1 MVLYEAALIG
11 LVGGGFGLA
20 GGVLLGL
27 LLIFVID
34 RQSFGFAMH
43 LFVPYASLAQS
54 LLLVVVAAVLAGL
67 YPARVA
73 ARIATAD
80 AVRSE

>member
-11 LVGGGFGLA
+11 VLGGVIGVGGGT
-20 GGVLLGL
+20 LLGL

-34 RQSFGFAMH
+34 RQSFGWPMQ
-43 LFVPYASLAQS
+43 LYVPYSSLAES
-54 LLLVVVAAVLAGL
+54 LLLVVGAALLAGL

-73 ARIATAD
+73 ASMRTAD
-80 AVRSE
+80 AVRTE